1 MYASLQKLAALLDET
16 LVYPGHDYTE
26 ENVLFALTT
35 DPDNALLQEKLTL
48 VRSQNKTGQ
57 PTVPSVLGE
66 EKQINPFL
74 LVMDW
79 QTFTTL
85 RRKKDSF

>member
-1 MYASLQKLAALLDET
+1 M
-16 LVYPGHDYTE
+16 
-26 ENVLFALTT
+26 T

>member
-1 MYASLQKLAALLDET
+1 
-16 LVYPGHDYTE
+16 
-26 ENVLFALTT
+26 
-35 DPDNALLQEKLTL
+35 
-48 VRSQNKTGQ
+48 
-57 PTVPSVLGE
+57 LGE